1 MLRDRSLHPLSHQH
15 QHGLALCV
23 VVERGL
29 TRDSSPENLT
39 ALAKKIRYSF
49 EVELVNHFDLEER
62 LLFPAIRGHLGEM
75 AIVGELVADH
85 RKLEKMV
92 GGLRAPAELRA
103 FTALLSAHI
112 RREERE
118 LFEDIQ
124 GRLPREAL
132 DQLGTAFEA
141 EAVRVCLPG

>member
-29 TRDSSPENLT
+29 TRDSSPENVA

-62 LLFPAIRGHLGEM
+62 LLFPAIREHLGDVT
-75 AIVGELVADH
+75 IVGELVADH
-85 RKLEKMV
+85 RKLEGMV
-92 GGLRAPAELRA
+92 RGLREPAELRA
-103 FTALLSAHI
+103 FTVLLSAHI

-132 DQLGTAFEA
+132 DRLGEAFEA
-141 EAVRVCLPG
+141 EAVRVCL

>member
-15 QHGLALCV
+15 QRGLALCV
-23 VVERGL
+23 TVERGL
-29 TRDSSPENLT
+29 TADSSSENVA
-39 ALAKKIRYSF
+39 ALAKKIRDSF

-62 LLFPAIRGHLGEM
+62 LLFPAIREHLGEM
-75 AIVGELVADH
+75 PLVGELVADH
-85 RKLEKMV
+85 RRLEQMV
-92 GGLRAPAELRA
+92 GGLKDPADLRA

-124 GRLPREAL
+124 GRLPREVL
-132 DQLGTAFEA
+132 DRLGEAFEA
-141 EAVRVCLPG
+141 EAVRVCL

>member
-1 MLRDRSLHPLSHQH
+1 MLRDRSLHPLSRQH

-29 TRDSSPENLT
+29 TGDSSPENVA
-39 ALAKKIRYSF
+39 ALARKIRDSF

-62 LLFPAIRGHLGEM
+62 LLFPAIREYLGDM
-75 AIVGELVADH
+75 TIVEELVADH
-85 RKLEKMV
+85 RRLETMV
-92 GGLRAPAELRA
+92 GGLREPAELRA

-124 GRLPREAL
+124 GRLPREVL
-132 DQLGTAFEA
+132 DRLGEVFEA
-141 EAVRVCLPG
+141 EAVRVCL